1 MNRTLLKAALRA
13 KNVSMETAA
22 AKIGLNLATFFAKTN
37 QIGGAEFSL
46 GEIRQL
52 KALLGLSA
60 PAVDAIFFETEV
72 SYKDTIERSTP

>member
-60 PAVDAIFFETEV
+60 PAVDAIFF
-72 SYKDTIERSTP
+72 

>member
-72 SYKDTIERSTP
+72 SCKDTTERSTP

>member
-72 SYKDTIERSTP
+72 SSKDTIERSTP